1 MDAQMKNALAE
12 GLVDA
17 LGFVA
22 GALFGGLIARS
33 LGFDFMGEAGWG
45 GASMAG
51 ILLVG
56 LGAGLGRGLARK
68 LLRRGPAVDAGAAAL
83 AGTAGKAGK
92 SDTAGKAAKANK
104 SGKSSPR

>member
-1 MDAQMKNALAE
+1 MDAQLKNALAE

-22 GALFGGLIARS
+22 GAMTGGLLARA
-33 LGFDFMGEAGWG
+33 LGFDFLGEEGWG
-45 GASMAG
+45 GSSMAG

-68 LLRRGPAVDAGAAAL
+68 LLRRAPV
-83 AGTAGKAGK
+83 AGTTSPDNGTGTAAGKAPSNGK
-92 SDTAGKAAKANK
+92 K
-104 SGKSSPR
+104 RR

>member
-12 GLVDA
+12 GVVDA

-22 GALFGGLIARS
+22 GALTGGLIARGF
-33 LGFDFMGEAGWG
+33 GFDFMSESGWG
-45 GASMAG
+45 SASIAG

-68 LLRRGPAVDAGAAAL
+68 LLRRRQP
-83 AGTAGKAGK
+83 
-92 SDTAGKAAKANK
+92 
-104 SGKSSPR
+104 

>member
-22 GALFGGLIARS
+22 GALFGGLLARS
-33 LGFDFMGEAGWG
+33 FGFDFMGEEGWG

-68 LLRRGPAVDAGAAAL
+68 LLRRGPVVVAPTPTAAATKKS
-83 AGTAGKAGK
+83 GPAGK
-92 SDTAGKAAKANK
+92 SSK
-104 SGKSSPR
+104 R